1 MLMPEHAPTLH
12 QIGSSGPQA
21 NAIATAVA
29 APVERD
35 RGLASLIVELSKPG
49 IVKMVALSSAV
60 GFVMAALVHPWEAG
74 SLLIAGL
81 GCIIGTALSAAGA
94 NALNQVIEV
103 ERDGRMRR
111 TAGRPIPSGRLGE
124 VTAMIAG
131 VLLSVAG
138 LGVLC
143 MVCNPWASMVSAVT
157 IATYL
162 FWYTPMKP
170 VTPLATIVGAIPGA
184 LPPLIGWAAG
194 SPQAPYAGLLDPGGW
209 SIFAIMF
216 VWQVPHFLAI
226 AWKYR
231 DDYAAGGYRVLPVVD
246 PSGASTARSVV
257 AWSIALV
264 PISLVA
270 VRVMPE
276 RLGPVYMV
284 LAGLAALVMVVESVR
299 LARART
305 DANAR
310 RLFFAS
316 IIYLPV
322 VLVGMVID
330 AVLTAGLS

>member
-1 MLMPEHAPTLH
+1 MPQPDPGFQPEASRHRALNTAAVSA
-12 QIGSSGPQA
+12 SSK
-21 NAIATAVA
+21 A
-29 APVERD
+29 APEAEG
-35 RGLASLIVELSKPG
+35 GLAALVVELSKPG

-60 GFVMAALVHPWEAG
+60 GFVMAALVHPWDAS
-74 SLLIAGL
+74 SLLVAGL
-81 GCIIGTALSAAGA
+81 GCVIGTALSAAGA
-94 NALNQVIEV
+94 NALNQVLEA
-103 ERDGRMRR
+103 ERDARMRR
-111 TAGRPIPSGRLGE
+111 TACRPIPSGRMGE
-124 VTAMIAG
+124 VTGLVAG

-143 MVCNPWASMVSAVT
+143 VVCNPWASMVSALT

-170 VTPLATIVGAIPGA
+170 VSPLATIVGAVPGA

-194 SPQAPYAGLLDPGGW
+194 SPGAAYGALLEPGGW

-231 DDYAAGGYRVLPVVD
+231 EDYEAGGYRVLPVVD

-257 AWSIALV
+257 AWSVALV

-276 RLGPVYMV
+276 RLGPLYMI
-284 LAGLAALVMVVESVR
+284 LAGLAALVMVIESVR
-299 LARART
+299 LARSRT

-322 VLVGMVID
+322 VLVGMVVD
-330 AVLTAGLS
+330 ALLTAGLS